1 MNNKIFFDFSRQKTN
16 RESGFSILELLI
28 AMFIGLFLL
37 VGITS
42 SYVSSKKSSIARDQ
56 YSILEDNGRL
66 ALEVM
71 ARTIQHTGYV
81 SNKYL
86 YLEDKFLTS
95 PVVTEGCGGG
105 DQSVVNPAIF
115 PANSMTD
122 NIQGD
127 SIGVVYLGDSSITQD
142 CSGGGIADNCQADS
156 VITSANTDSARIYNT
171 FYLDYTSYELRC
183 AGSRRNDVEVIAEGI
198 ENIQFLY
205 GVDTIGNDGL
215 VDRYMNAADVA
226 APDQWNSVVSIQV
239 AVLVRSL
246 KWVKRTPESKT
257 YSLLDAVVVS
267 PNDRYQRAVFSTTVR
282 LRNTK

>member
-1 MNNKIFFDFSRQKTN
+1 MNNKIFYDFSSQKTN

-71 ARTIQHTGYV
+71 ARTIQHTGYL

-127 SIGVVYLGDSSITQD
+127 SIGVVYLGDSSITRD
-142 CSGGGIADNCQADS
+142 CSGGGIADNCKADS

-171 FYLDYTSYELRC
+171 FYLDNASYQLRC

-205 GVDTIGNDGL
+205 GIDVDGDLQHTA
-215 VDRYMNAADVA
+215 DRYVNASNIGAFGKK
-226 APDQWNSVVSIQV
+226 VVNVQI
-239 AVLVRSL
+239 AVLVRSQREIKENSEAL
-246 KWVKRTPESKT
+246 T
-257 YSLLDAVVVS
+257 YTLLDTTVTA
-267 PNDRYQRAVFSTTVR
+267 PNDRRLRAVFSTTIN
-282 LRNTK
+282 LRNTL